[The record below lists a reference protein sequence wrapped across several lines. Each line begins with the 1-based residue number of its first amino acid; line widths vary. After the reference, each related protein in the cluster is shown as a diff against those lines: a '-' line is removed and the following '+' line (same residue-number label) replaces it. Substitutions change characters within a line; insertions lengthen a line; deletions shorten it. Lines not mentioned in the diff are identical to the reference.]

1 MNRLQQLTELELQ
14 LSNEIQALL
23 ESVCDDITLVE
34 RQRIVNGKL
43 EQVCKCG
50 RPPTNTSSPFILF
63 CLFGLDAPFEV
74 VCYVRVCLP
83 RFNRIWVCVN
93 WVVGKLAVEQLKMAI
108 KKAHVHV
115 RELENRS
122 EAQHFQEQLQVH
134 DTVCAEYDASPP
146 PVLPLMA

>member
-1 MNRLQQLTELELQ
+1 M
-14 LSNEIQALL
+14 
-23 ESVCDDITLVE
+23 
-34 RQRIVNGKL
+34 
-43 EQVCKCG
+43 
-50 RPPTNTSSPFILF
+50 F
-63 CLFGLDAPFEV
+63 
-74 VCYVRVCLP
+74 
-83 RFNRIWVCVN
+83 VCVFH
-93 WVVGKLAVEQLKMAI
+93 VSTAFGCVLIVEQLKLAI